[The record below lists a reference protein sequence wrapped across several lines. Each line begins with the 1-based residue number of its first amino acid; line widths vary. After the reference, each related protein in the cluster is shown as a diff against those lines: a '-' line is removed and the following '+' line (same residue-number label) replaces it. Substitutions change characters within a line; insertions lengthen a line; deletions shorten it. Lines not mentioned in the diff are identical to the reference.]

1 MRAANTYEIGLSI
14 LAIRIL
20 NTRFHGGDDTKIRCF
35 DNLDVEITSFPIG
48 NGRGLTINHRRPN
61 ARPRSVFTMHHRRG
75 EQPQLLCFVPGT
87 WEESIKQLA
96 AETKPRKLELAR

>member
-1 MRAANTYEIGLSI
+1 MFRINFLAPIMAISVGWSACQAAG
-14 LAIRIL
+14 
-20 NTRFHGGDDTKIRCF
+20 
-35 DNLDVEITSFPIG
+35 SFQ
-48 NGRGLTINHRRPN
+48 T
-61 ARPRSVFTMHHRRG
+61 RRG